1 MEVISMKT
9 IRRATALLLLA
20 VLAFTPAL
28 AADDGAASGENTAPV
43 AENQELQT
51 YRGVSIG
58 GCLTA
63 YDADGDEITFE
74 LVTEPMK
81 GVVELSPDG
90 YFVYT
95 PDEGRRGRDYF
106 GFRAVDAL
114 GNASQEGTVIIK
126 LVKQKTKLT
135 YADMAGDGNE
145 YAAVMLTESGVFT
158 GASLGANSV
167 FDPDDVVTRGEFLV
181 LCMNTADCDILT
193 GVSSTGFYDDDE
205 IDAWLKPYVA
215 TALMRGFIRGQ
226 ESEDGPVFRP
236 NDPITLSDACVMLNA
251 VLGVTDVVSAAAYF
265 DDAENPAAQS
275 VANLTAAG
283 IMPDRWNDLSVSV
296 TRADAAGMLC
306 AAMGLLAR
314 R

>member
-1 MEVISMKT
+1 MKI
-9 IRRATALLLLA
+9 IRRTLALLLILTL
-20 VLAFTPAL
+20 VLTPAL

-58 GCLTA
+58 GCLSA
-63 YDADGDEITFE
+63 YDADGDEVTFE

-81 GVVELSPDG
+81 GAVELSSDG

-95 PDEGRRGRDYF
+95 PDDGRRGRDYF
-106 GFRAVDAL
+106 GFRAVDSL

-135 YADMAGDGNE
+135 YADMAGNSNE

-158 GASLGANSV
+158 GASLGADSV
-167 FDPDDVVTRGEFLV
+167 FDPDDTVTRGEFLV
-181 LCMNTADCDILT
+181 MCMNAAGTELLS
-193 GVSSTGFYDDDE
+193 GVKSTGFADDGE
-205 IDAWLKPYVA
+205 IGAWLRPYVA
-215 TALMRGFIRGQ
+215 TALMHGYIRGT

-236 NDPITLSDACVMLNA
+236 DETVTLQDACVMLNA
-251 VLGVTDVVSAAAYF
+251 VLGVTDVVSAAAYVG
-265 DDAENPAAQS
+265 DTESPAAQA
-275 VANLTAAG
+275 VANLTATG
-283 IMPDRWNDLSVSV
+283 VMLSRWSDLDAAV
-296 TRADAAGMLC
+296 TRADAAEMLS
-306 AAMGLLAR
+306 AAMSLLAR

>member
-1 MEVISMKT
+1 MKT
-9 IRRATALLLLA
+9 FRRTIALLLLA
-20 VLAFTPAL
+20 VLAVTPAL

-58 GCLTA
+58 GCLNA

-81 GVVELSPDG
+81 GTVELSPDG

-126 LVKQKTKLT
+126 LVKQKSKLT
-135 YADMAGDGNE
+135 YADMSGDGNE

-158 GASLGANSV
+158 GASLGADSV
-167 FDPDDVVTRGEFLV
+167 FDPDDTVTRGEFLV
-181 LCMNTADCDILT
+181 MCMNTADVDLLS
-193 GVSSTGFYDDDE
+193 GVRSTGFADDDA
-205 IDAWLKPYVA
+205 IGGWLKPYVA
-215 TALMRGFIRGQ
+215 TALMHGYIRGI
-226 ESEDGPVFRP
+226 ESEDGPVFRA
-236 NDPITLSDACVMLNA
+236 DETITLRDACMMLNA

-265 DDAENPAAQS
+265 DDVENPAAQS

-283 IMPDRWNDLSVSV
+283 VMLSRWDDLDASV
-296 TRADAAGMLC
+296 TRANAAEMLS
-306 AAMGLLAR
+306 AAIGLLAR

>member
-1 MEVISMKT
+1 MK
-9 IRRATALLLLA
+9 IFRGAMSLLLSVLLLA
-20 VLAFTPAL
+20 APVLAEE
-28 AADDGAASGENTAPV
+28 DDAAASGENTAPV

-51 YRGVSIG
+51 YRGVSVG
-58 GCLTA
+58 GCLRA
-63 YDADGDEITFE
+63 YDAEGDEIAFE

-81 GVVELSPDG
+81 GTVELSADG

-106 GFRAVDAL
+106 GFRAVDSE

-135 YADMAGDGNE
+135 YADMTGSGEE

-158 GASLGANSV
+158 GASLGADSV
-167 FDPDDVVTRGEFLV
+167 FDPDDTVTRGEFLV
-181 LCMNTADCDILT
+181 MCMNAAGCDILS
-193 GVSSTGFYDDDE
+193 GVRSTGFADDAD

-215 TALMRGFIRGQ
+215 TALMHGFIRGA

-236 NDPITLSDACVMLNA
+236 NEPITLQDACVMLNA
-251 VLGVTDVVSAAAYF
+251 VVGVTDVVGAAVYF
-265 DDAENPAAQS
+265 EDGTENPASQS

-283 IMPDRWNDLSVSV
+283 VMLSRWDDLGSSV
-296 TRADAAGMLC
+296 TRANAAEMLC
-306 AAMGLLAR
+306 AAMALLDR